1 MGELPFH
8 RNKQLVIRGNLIIL
22 PENRLFDLLPGHLPM
37 YLATDSYHLPVHA
50 FTSGRPRVETLNE
63 QGSGP
68 FNEDVVL
75 SCGNLYGVFDGAT
88 SLERETFTEH
98 GLSGGLLAASIAAR
112 TFEEYS
118 GSLVDRADQANQRI
132 AMAQHACGISGNE
145 RHRLWSTS
153 LAVLRLGE
161 ESFEYC
167 QTGDA
172 MILVLYGNGG
182 HRLVTPEVD
191 IDGDTLTQ
199 WHERAEAGA
208 TDIYQSLAEQ
218 IRRVRL
224 EMNVTYGVL
233 NGEGHALDFLQYGRD
248 SLAGVSDILIF
259 TDGLCLPRRS
269 PRDASA
275 WGELAAIY
283 RCCGLSGL
291 RDHVR
296 RLQQDDP
303 QCRIFPRFK
312 KHDDIAAVAIT
323 LQPVRQPAMALA

>member
-1 MGELPFH
+1 MDPLPFH
-8 RNKQLVIRGNLIIL
+8 RNKQLVIHGKLIIL
-22 PENRLFDLLPGHLPM
+22 PGNRLFDLLPGHLPM
-37 YLATDSYHLPVHA
+37 YLATDSYHLPVNA
-50 FTSGRPRVETLNE
+50 FTHGHPRVETLNE
-63 QGSGP
+63 KGSGP
-68 FNEDVVL
+68 CNEDVVV

-88 SLERETFTEH
+88 SLERESFTEH

-112 TFEEYS
+112 TFKEYN
-118 GSLVDRADQANQRI
+118 GSLVERAEQANQCI
-132 AMAQHACGISGNE
+132 AMAQQACGINGGE

-167 QTGDA
+167 RTGDA
-172 MILVLYGNGG
+172 MILVLQENGG

-199 WHERAEAGA
+199 WHERAGAGA
-208 TDIYQSLAEQ
+208 TDIYQTLGEQ

-233 NGEGHALDFLQYGRD
+233 NGEGHALDFLQHGRE
-248 SLAGVSDILIF
+248 SLAGVSDILLF
-259 TDGLCLPRRS
+259 TDGLFLPRRS
-269 PRDASA
+269 PREASA
-275 WGELAAIY
+275 WDEFAAIY

-291 RDHVR
+291 RGHVR

-312 KHDDIAAVAIT
+312 QHDDIAAVAIT

>member
-1 MGELPFH
+1 MDELPFH
-8 RNKQLVIRGNLIIL
+8 RNKQLVIHGNLIIL
-22 PENRLFDLLPGHLPM
+22 PENRIFDLLPAHLPM
-37 YLATDSYHLPVHA
+37 YLETDSYHLPVNA
-50 FTSGRPRVETLNE
+50 FTPGRPRVETLNE

-112 TFEEYS
+112 TFEEHS

-132 AMAQHACGISGNE
+132 AMAQHACGISGGE

-172 MILVLYGNGG
+172 TILLLYRNGG

-199 WHERAEAGA
+199 WLERAEAGA
-208 TDIYQSLAEQ
+208 TNIYQTLGEQ

-233 NGEGHALDFLQYGRD
+233 NGEGHALDFLQHGRD
-248 SLAGVSDILIF
+248 SLAGVSDILLF

-269 PRDASA
+269 PREASA

-283 RCCGLSGL
+283 RCCGLCGL